1 MSISLTGAL
10 LAAEGPNGRILPG
23 DLNELW
29 WSIVSIVVVGYL
41 LGKFALPA
49 IKKGLA
55 ARTAK
60 IENELG
66 AADAAQAEALA
77 EAARLEATV
86 GNADEDAVE
95 IIADARRSAEQL
107 KVTLRQRAD
116 QEAQELRQRALADI
130 EAQKLQAIADIQ
142 AEVASL
148 ARGAAEAVVRH
159 NLDDA
164 TQSGLIDNY
173 INQVGT

>member
-1 MSISLTGAL
+1 MIGIL
-10 LAAEGPNGRILPG
+10 LAAEGHAPNGKMLPH

-29 WSIVSIVVVGYL
+29 WSIVAILVVGYL

-55 ARTAK
+55 GRSAK
-60 IENELG
+60 IEQALG
-66 AADAAQAEALA
+66 AADAAKAEALA
-77 EAARLEATV
+77 QADSIRASV
-86 GNADEDAVE
+86 GDAEGDSAQIVAE
-95 IIADARRSAEQL
+95 ARRSAEQL
-107 KVTLRQRAD
+107 RVSLRERAD
-116 QEAQELRQRALADI
+116 QEAADLRQRALADI
-130 EAQKLQAIADIQ
+130 ESQKAQAIADLQ

-164 TQSGLIDNY
+164 TQASLIDNY
-173 INQVGT
+173 INQVGA

>member
-1 MSISLTGAL
+1 MIAILI
-10 LAAEGPNGRILPG
+10 AAEEHAPNGKMLPH

-29 WSIVSIVVVGYL
+29 WSIVAIAVVGYL

-55 ARTAK
+55 ARSAK
-60 IENELG
+60 IETALG
-66 AADAAQAEALA
+66 AADAAKAEALA
-77 EAARLEATV
+77 QAERVRASV
-86 GNADEDAVE
+86 GDADADAVQV
-95 IIADARRSAEQL
+95 IAEARRSAEQL
-107 KVTLRQRAD
+107 KVSLRERAD
-116 QEAQELRQRALADI
+116 QEAADLRQRALADI
-130 EAQKLQAIADIQ
+130 ESQKAQAIADLQ

-164 TQSGLIDNY
+164 TQATLIDNY
-173 INQVGT
+173 INQVGA